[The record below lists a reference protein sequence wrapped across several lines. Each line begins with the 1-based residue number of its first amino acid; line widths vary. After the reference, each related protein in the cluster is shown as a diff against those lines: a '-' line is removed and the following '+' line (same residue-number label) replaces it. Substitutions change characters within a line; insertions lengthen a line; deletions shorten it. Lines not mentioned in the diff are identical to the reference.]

1 MLVHVTLFLLLY
13 KRNISLYYALSVVY
27 LAGKL
32 YSLLLTKC
40 FISVY
45 RRLKGSLVLGSIRL
59 KPLKELEGAYLDTLV
74 V

>member
-27 LAGKL
+27 PAGKL
-32 YSLLLTKC
+32 YSLLLTKR
-40 FISVY
+40 FTSVY
-45 RRLKGSLVLGSIRL
+45 RRLRGSLVLGGVRL

>member
-13 KRNISLYYALSVVY
+13 ERDISLCYALSVVY
-27 LAGKL
+27 PAGKL
-32 YSLLLTKC
+32 CSLLPTKR

-45 RRLKGSLVLGSIRL
+45 RRLRGSLVLGSTRL
-59 KPLKELEGAYLDTLV
+59 KPLKELKGAYLDTLV